1 MILLEPTAR
10 PVVGHRGAAGDYP
23 ENTLLSFDQAL
34 KQGADALELDVRLSA
49 DGHAVVIH
57 DPTVD
62 RTTDGS
68 GPVRSFTVAQLRALD
83 AGEGQGV
90 PTLEDV
96 LARYPDTPLIL
107 EVKEAEVAAVA
118 AAALIRHGAAKR
130 VLVGSFVHAAMRPF
144 RAGFYR
150 SASRRETA
158 LSWLASRMR
167 AQVPGLRVHAFTV
180 PERHGALKVVDAA
193 FVATARR
200 RGRPVHVWTV
210 DDADQARR
218 LRGLGVAGIIT
229 NRPSSLRTALTG

>member
-1 MILLEPTAR
+1 MILLEPTAL

-23 ENTLLSFDQAL
+23 ENTLLSFDKAL
-34 KQGADALELDVRLSA
+34 EQGADALELDVRMSS
-49 DGHAVVIH
+49 DGQAVVIH
-57 DPTVD
+57 DPSVD

-68 GPVRSFTVAQLRALD
+68 GAVRSFTVAQLRALD
-83 AGEGQGV
+83 AGEGQGI

-96 LARYPDTPLIL
+96 LARYADTPLIL
-107 EVKEAEVAAVA
+107 EVKEEEVAAAA

-130 VLVGSFVHAAMRPF
+130 VLVGSFVHAALRPF

-158 LSWLASRMR
+158 LCWLASRVR

-180 PERHGALKVVDAA
+180 PERYRALEVVDAA
-193 FVATARR
+193 FIAAARR